1 MVKVAPRGHI
11 VMKMHGGHQTEGS
24 LEDDKT
30 RALTAADFGIN
41 VTTQDGSYEQKV
53 GENGVPLVP
62 PIVATIPSVNLYA
75 DSFVP
80 SFFRYVVILS

>member
-1 MVKVAPRGHI
+1 
-11 VMKMHGGHQTEGS
+11 MKMHGGYQTEGGC

-41 VTTQDGSYEQKV
+41 VSTQDGSYEQKV
-53 GENGVPLVP
+53 GDNGVPIP
-62 PIVATIPSVNLYA
+62 IPIVATTPSVNLYA

-80 SFFRYVVILS
+80 SFFR